1 MKILKNMINHNEGY
15 NRFDKLA
22 NYLMNECYLEIT
34 KDNKKYKYELME
46 IEFYFY
52 NEEIHRD
59 TNTHCSESQKKT
71 DMWYLH
77 KSKNDKTFK
86 SGNYKGL
93 DITFGDTDS
102 NSYGGILLRGIK
114 AENEIVAGPSNTV
127 SKIMENLNLKIN
139 DMKSLSGLLS
149 TDIYNNLSLKITKKE
164 NNNDSSIL
172 LRSPRIGLVKIDD
185 YSSYPYR
192 YIKNNSEYREQSNF
206 KDKTL
211 VNYYSLALGINI
223 DEIKKFANLK
233 NLDLDK
239 FLNNLQINKECN
251 LKIFNFLKS
260 LKQ

>member
-1 MKILKNMINHNEGY
+1 M
-15 NRFDKLA
+15 
-22 NYLMNECYLEIT
+22 
-34 KDNKKYKYELME
+34 
-46 IEFYFY
+46 
-52 NEEIHRD
+52 
-59 TNTHCSESQKKT
+59 
-71 DMWYLH
+71 
-77 KSKNDKTFK
+77 
-86 SGNYKGL
+86 
-93 DITFGDTDS
+93 
-102 NSYGGILLRGIK
+102 
-114 AENEIVAGPSNTV
+114 
-127 SKIMENLNLKIN
+127 
-139 DMKSLSGLLS
+139 
-149 TDIYNNLSLKITKKE
+149 
-164 NNNDSSIL
+164 
-172 LRSPRIGLVKIDD
+172 VKIDD